1 MEEAHISRYSIHPS
15 LTKMYGDLREV
26 YWWEGMKKGIGE
38 FVAKCPNCQQVK
50 VEHQRPVGLAHNIEL
65 PEWMWEMINMDFII
79 GMPRSRTQNDL
90 IWVIV
95 DRITK
100 LAHFLLVKTTHS
112 IEDYAKLYI

>member
-1 MEEAHISRYSIHPS
+1 M
-15 LTKMYGDLREV
+15 
-26 YWWEGMKKGIGE
+26 
-38 FVAKCPNCQQVK
+38 
-50 VEHQRPVGLAHNIEL
+50 EHQRPRGLAQNIEL
-65 PEWMWEMINMDFII
+65 SEWKWEMINMDFII